1 MKEDEKFDWYDYYLL
16 AESFQSGNPA
26 KLRTGINRYYYSS
39 FLKSRDYLIENKIF
53 LNKKSKDIM
62 TNKSSQV
69 HDETRNIFRNHNL
82 LNTSRKG
89 EIIASELH
97 ELRKYRNMVDYDAE
111 NPKNIKFAYRY
122 CKSRAKIVLDLLEE
136 LN

>member
-1 MKEDEKFDWYDYYLL
+1 MKEDKKFDWYDYYLL
-16 AESFQSGNPA
+16 AESFQTGAPA

-39 FLKSRDYLIENKIF
+39 FLESRDYLIENKIF

-62 TNKSSQV
+62 TSTGSQIP
-69 HDETRNIFRNHNL
+69 DETRKIFWDHKS

-89 EIIASELH
+89 EMIASELR

-111 NPKNIKFAYRY
+111 KPKNIKYAYNY
-122 CKSRAKIVLDLLEE
+122 CKSRAKIVLNLLEE